1 MPSEFSPQ
9 ASPPGFEP
17 VTVECLPPD
26 RPSAPQDFPFGLG
39 VAIVLALTFAVY
51 SQTSGY
57 QFVHDDRGQ
66 IVENPAVHSWH
77 AVPGYFTSHVWEAF
91 DPEEHGNYFR
101 PLFLLWLRINDAL
114 FGNRAGA
121 WHLTTILT
129 HLLATFL
136 VYLLVWR
143 VGMGCEVA
151 LLAALIFGLHPA
163 HIEAVAWISGVTEPL
178 LGILLIASLL
188 CYLQSRL
195 ESGRALK
202 WQVISVGLFA
212 LALLEKET
220 GVILPGFL
228 LVYEW
233 IYGPEWA
240 QPLTVRRVLAWCGR
254 AIRKTWPYFL
264 VILLYLPVRIHALK
278 GFSHIV
284 APLSPAQLLFT
295 WPALIWFWIRHLLW
309 PVGLS
314 TFYNLPA
321 VVHPNLR
328 NFSLPSILD
337 VGAVMVLVAC
347 TRRSRALA
355 FFATWLVLPLI
366 PVLNLRAF
374 VADDFAHDRY
384 LYLPSVG
391 LAVLVA
397 MALKKVCVGQPRWLG
412 MPASLLVAATC
423 LAATLSYGTITG
435 SFYFKDNLT
444 FYAYNLTKAPQNRY
458 VELNYATVLGEDGKY
473 DPALAIFTDMV
484 TRYPDFWPST
494 YNLAYTNYK
503 MGRLQDAE
511 RYFLRAIH
519 LKPYKSDEHLY
530 LGMTRFKLGRTGE
543 AIAAV
548 QQAIAIRPGGQGY
561 HFALGVMLKTQGD
574 LNGALREFQVE
585 LATNPGAQAAAE
597 QVKEIENRLKADAG
611 AEARHP

>member
-1 MPSEFSPQ
+1 MTA
-9 ASPPGFEP
+9 AS
-17 VTVECLPPD
+17 LPPD
-26 RPSAPQDFPFGLG
+26 RPSAPQDSSFGLG
-39 VAIVLALTFAVY
+39 MAIVLALTFAVY
-51 SQTSGY
+51 SQTLRY

-77 AVPGYFTSHVWEAF
+77 AVPSYFTSHVWEAF

-101 PLFLLWLRINDAL
+101 PLFLLWLRINDAV

-129 HLLATFL
+129 HLLTTFL

-143 VGMGCEVA
+143 VGMGREVA

-163 HIEAVAWISGVTEPL
+163 HIEAIAWISGVTEPL
-178 LGILLIASLL
+178 LGVLLIASLL
-188 CYLQSRL
+188 CYLQSRR
-195 ESGRALK
+195 ESGRVLK
-202 WQVISVGLFA
+202 WQVISVVFFA

-220 GVILPGFL
+220 AVILPGFL

-233 IYGPEWA
+233 IYGPEWG
-240 QPLTVRRVLAWCGR
+240 QPLTVKRVLAWCGG
-254 AIRKTWPYFL
+254 AIRKTWAYFL
-264 VILLYLPVRIHALK
+264 VLLLYLPARVHALK

-284 APLSPAQLLFT
+284 APLSTAQLLFT

-328 NFSLPSILD
+328 NFSLPAILD
-337 VGAVMVLVAC
+337 VGVGIVLVAC

-355 FFATWLVLPLI
+355 FFATWLLLPLI

-384 LYLPSVG
+384 LYLPSIG
-391 LAVLVA
+391 LAVLAAVA
-397 MALKKVCVGQPRWLG
+397 LRKLGGNPPRYLG
-412 MPASLLVAATC
+412 LPRRQLLATIC
-423 LAATLSYGTITG
+423 LAAALGYGTVTEG
-435 SFYFKDNLT
+435 FYFQNNLL

-484 TRYPDFWPST
+484 TRYPDFWPAT

-503 MGRLQDAE
+503 LGRLPEAE
-511 RYFLRAIH
+511 RYFLRAIR
-519 LKPYKSDEHLY
+519 LKPHKPDQYLY
-530 LGMTRFKLGRTGE
+530 LGMTRFKLGRTEE

-548 QQAIAIRPGGQGY
+548 QRAMAIRPSGYGY

-585 LATNPGAQAAAE
+585 LATDPGAQAAAE
-597 QVKEIENRLKADAG
+597 QVKEIKNQLKPDSG